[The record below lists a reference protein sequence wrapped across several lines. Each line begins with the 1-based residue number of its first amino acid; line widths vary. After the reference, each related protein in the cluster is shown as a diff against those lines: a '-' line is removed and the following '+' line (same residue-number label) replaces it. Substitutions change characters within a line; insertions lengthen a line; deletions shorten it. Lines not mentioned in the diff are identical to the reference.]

1 MPERSNGKA
10 AGMGIEE
17 KPRLSSETVDEA
29 SRGRAKFPPFFEDYD
44 IYLSPTLGKPPV
56 SIGEID
62 PKIPDWNEYFGI
74 MFDFMPFTSLFN
86 VTGSAGVSLPLWWND
101 GDLPIGCQFVTRMG
115 RDGLLLQ
122 LSAQLERAQPWADR
136 RPQICS

>member
-1 MPERSNGKA
+1 
-10 AGMGIEE
+10 MGIEE

-101 GDLPIGCQFVTRMG
+101 GDLPIGSQFVTRMG

>member
-1 MPERSNGKA
+1 RFRRVLHEVARTIG
-10 AGMGIEE
+10 
-17 KPRLSSETVDEA
+17 
-29 SRGRAKFPPFFEDYD
+29 PFFEDYD
-44 IYLSPTLGKPPV
+44 VYLSPTLAKPPV
-56 SIGEID
+56 PIGEID

-74 MFDFMPFTSLFN
+74 MFDFMPFTALFN
-86 VTGSAGVSLPLWWND
+86 ITGAAGVSLPLWWND
-101 GDLPIGCQFVTRMG
+101 GDLPIGSQFVTRMG